1 MGTFEK
7 GEKVRFTFDEQ
18 PMEGF
23 AGRTH
28 SHGPPEQ
35 RGFHP
40 SLHGQKERTSGD
52 VLRHRPMHRLHHGRG
67 WQAQRA
73 DLCGTAPGGYVHR
86 NAARPWTGAASGEMM
101 RRCELV
107 CVGAGPA
114 GLSAAIE
121 AARCG
126 VEVVVFDENERPGGQ
141 LFKQIHKFFGS
152 KEHRAQERG
161 FHIGQSLLDEAR
173 QFGVE
178 VVLKAVVLG
187 IYENRTMNV
196 MIQDRIEE
204 VKAERILVATGA
216 SENMIPFPGWTL
228 PGVIGAGAAQT
239 MANIHGVRPGNNI
252 LMVGSGNVGVVV
264 SFQLLQ
270 AGCRI
275 AAVIDAAPRI
285 SGYGVHSAKVARY
298 GVPFFLSHTI
308 KEARGSDRVTGAT
321 IVEVDSNWQPV
332 SGTEKTLEVDTICI
346 AVGLNPMTQL
356 LRMAGCKMASLPAL
370 GGNVPVHDLDQQ
382 TSLPGIY
389 VAGDVS
395 GIEEAS
401 TAIIEGRIAGL
412 AAAHSLGY
420 LETAA
425 FEQQR
430 AEQLESMSG
439 LRSGPY
445 GEARRQNKEQLYA
458 MMEG

>member
-1 MGTFEK
+1 
-7 GEKVRFTFDEQ
+7 
-18 PMEGF
+18 
-23 AGRTH
+23 
-28 SHGPPEQ
+28 
-35 RGFHP
+35 
-40 SLHGQKERTSGD
+40 
-52 VLRHRPMHRLHHGRG
+52 
-67 WQAQRA
+67 
-73 DLCGTAPGGYVHR
+73 
-86 NAARPWTGAASGEMM
+86 M

-173 QFGVE
+173 QLGVE
-178 VVLKAVVLG
+178 VVLNAVVLG

-196 MIQDRIEE
+196 MMADRIEE

-239 MANIHGVRPGNNI
+239 MTNLHGVRPGNSI

-264 SFQLLQ
+264 SFQMLQ
-270 AGCRI
+270 AGCQI

-321 IVEVDSNWQPV
+321 IVEVDSQWQPV

-356 LRMAGCKMASLPAL
+356 LRMAGCRMASFSAL

-382 TSLPGIY
+382 TSLSGIY

-420 LETAA
+420 LEAPA

-430 AEQLESMSG
+430 TEQLGSMSG

-445 GEARRQNKEQLYA
+445 GEARRQNKEKLYA